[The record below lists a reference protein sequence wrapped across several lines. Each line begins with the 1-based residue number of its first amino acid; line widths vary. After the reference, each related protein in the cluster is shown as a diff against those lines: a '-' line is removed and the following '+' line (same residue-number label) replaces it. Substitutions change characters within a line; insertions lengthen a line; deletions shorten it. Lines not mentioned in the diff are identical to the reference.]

1 MLNKHTPI
9 LVPMIPIT
17 KTSDLLKC
25 KPIAEVSREVS
36 EEAVKMTIAQALLKC
51 SAAMNIQMPQASIEV
66 ISEDIIEKYKYESV
80 EDIVECLKK
89 GRRGDYATDKDSK
102 AYGKLN
108 MEVIAIWMSKHL
120 DAKYQER
127 EKQIQ
132 NAKKGELED
141 DFDAV
146 EFYKKGKEY
155 IDFLKEK
162 EKKANSFSDAT
173 YDEIKHQYFKKDNL

>member
-1 MLNKHTPI
+1 
-9 LVPMIPIT
+9 MIQIT

-36 EEAVKMTIAQALLKC
+36 EEAVKMVIAQSLLKC
-51 SAAMNIQMPQASIEV
+51 SAAMNIQMPQPSLEV
-66 ISEDIIEKYKYESV
+66 IAEDIIDKYKFESV
-80 EDIVECLKK
+80 EDIIECLKK

-108 MEVIAIWMSKHL
+108 MEVISIWMTKHL
-120 DAKYQER
+120 DVKYQER
-127 EKQIQ
+127 EKAIQ
-132 NAKKGELED
+132 NEKKGELED
-141 DFDAV
+141 NFDAA

-162 EKKANSFSDAT
+162 EKKSNSFSGSK
-173 YDEIKHQYFKKDNL
+173 YDEIKHQYFNKKGQEF